1 MARSYL
7 EFPVQ
12 PVLADRVVCTWI
24 DRRNGLHPVLPDAC
38 IDLVWDGEQL
48 GVAGPDTRA
57 WDVDATKTYVCIR
70 FRPGAAPGVLGVP
83 ASELVDQDIALA
95 DIWGAASEGA
105 RRPACGGRTRGC
117 AADHASGA
125 GAYLAD
131 ASPVDAV
138 VGAVLRQAL
147 SANLSNAAVV
157 QRIAA
162 RTGLSPRSLHRRCMV
177 AFGYGPKTLDRRAIW
192 RPRDRSS

>member
-1 MARSYL
+1 VSYDVIGAMARSYL
-7 EFPVQ
+7 EFSVQ
-12 PVLADRVVCTWI
+12 AVLADRVVCTWI

-48 GVAGPDTRA
+48 GAAGPDTR
-57 WDVDATKTYVCIR
+57 
-70 FRPGAAPGVLGVP
+70 
-83 ASELVDQDIALA
+83 
-95 DIWGAASEGA
+95 A

>member
-1 MARSYL
+1 MSYDVIGAMARSYL

-70 FRPGAAPGVLGVP
+70 FRPGAAPGVFGVP

-95 DIWGAASEGA
+95 DIWGAARA
-105 RRPACGGRTRGC
+105 RALEDQLAAAALEAAPRIMEAALVPTWRMPRLLMRWSARCYARCTPRIFQTRRSC
-117 AADHASGA
+117 N
-125 GAYLAD
+125 
-131 ASPVDAV
+131 ASP
-138 VGAVLRQAL
+138 
-147 SANLSNAAVV
+147 
-157 QRIAA
+157 
-162 RTGLSPRSLHRRCMV
+162 PE
-177 AFGYGPKTLDRRAIW
+177 
-192 RPRDRSS
+192 RD